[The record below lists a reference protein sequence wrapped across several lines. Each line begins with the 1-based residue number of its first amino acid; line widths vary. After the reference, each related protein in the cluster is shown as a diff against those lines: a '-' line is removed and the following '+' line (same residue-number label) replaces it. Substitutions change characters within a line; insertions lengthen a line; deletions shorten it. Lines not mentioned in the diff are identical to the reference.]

1 MTMRMHL
8 LMKRC
13 EHKGCNHNMEAEGNS
28 NGNGNGNGNGKR
40 LSWQSIVCN
49 LQFTSIEGRRTS
61 VHEGPVC
68 DNSPMAIS
76 VGKVENVQ
84 REGRTY
90 RLPKVP
96 D

>member
-1 MTMRMHL
+1 
-8 LMKRC
+8 MKRC
-13 EHKGCNHNMEAEGNS
+13 EHKGCNHNMEAEVNS
-28 NGNGNGNGNGKR
+28 NRSGKR

-76 VGKVENVQ
+76 VGKVENMQ